1 MIIDIYDPGYMERP
15 REERFGELKSLLS
28 HDIMSVKKVYVQWQR
43 TVIELKLKADWV
55 GIERIVEIHKMLET
69 LYPQITPF
77 SRKNCVLN
85 DGSLELDNSYDNRYI
100 PHYKTVKQKGKSR
113 NRHQEGEQYL
123 KSDGEVYVMRLYE
136 YEGSLYEQYTEDAYD
151 FDPALG
157 DPVCAAGSFSPAL
170 EDGMLTVEMT
180 DDAGNTCAVR
190 VALRAGGAM

>member
-1 MIIDIYDPGYMERP
+1 MKNDFWIFCKTKTCLVLIIDIYDPGYMERP

-85 DGSLELDNSYDNRYI
+85 DGFLELDNSYDNRYI

-113 NRHQEGEQYL
+113 NRHQEGEQHL
-123 KSDGEVYVMRLYE
+123 KSDGEVYVIVYGTECRVCELVWNAWKGEIPEGFHVCHIDGNKLNNRL
-136 YEGSLYEQYTEDAYD
+136 DN
-151 FDPALG
+151 
-157 DPVCAAGSFSPAL
+157 L
-170 EDGMLTVEMT
+170 ELVK
-180 DDAGNTCAVR
+180 
-190 VALRAGGAM
+190 LQ

>member
-123 KSDGEVYVMRLYE
+123 YM
-136 YEGSLYEQYTEDAYD
+136 A
-151 FDPALG
+151 PNAA
-157 DPVCAAGSFSPAL
+157 CASWY
-170 EDGMLTVEMT
+170 GMLGRGKYLKASTSAIST
-180 DDAGNTCAVR
+180 GTS
-190 VALRAGGAM
+190 